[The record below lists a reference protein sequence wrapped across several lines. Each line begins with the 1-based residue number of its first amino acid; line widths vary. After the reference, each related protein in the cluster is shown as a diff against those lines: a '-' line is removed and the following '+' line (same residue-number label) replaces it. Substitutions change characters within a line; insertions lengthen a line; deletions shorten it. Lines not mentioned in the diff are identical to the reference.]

1 MRTIEDYLYLDFPV
15 KNSGDGKIPWLEDG
29 NQDAWAE
36 YSNRSTPF
44 SPEEKEALFALH
56 QGG

>member
-1 MRTIEDYLYLDFPV
+1 M
-15 KNSGDGKIPWLEDG
+15 DGKIPSERMVDQMGVEDS
-29 NQDAWAE
+29 NQDVWAE

>member
-1 MRTIEDYLYLDFPV
+1 MVDQM
-15 KNSGDGKIPWLEDG
+15 GLEDR

-44 SPEEKEALFALH
+44 SPEEREALSARRVDDLRVVDEP
-56 QGG
+56 GREMT